1 MLNLPTTI
9 PIFPLNGVL
18 LLPNGNLPL
27 NIFEPRY
34 ISLLKYAQKKDKLIG
49 MIQTKA
55 NETDLYSIGCVGE
68 INSITKVDDKK
79 YLINLHGLARF
90 IIINEL
96 KTNNKFR
103 VFNVKYDSL
112 NENFFKF
119 KQRDFDKKK
128 FLEKINFYFKKKGLT
143 LDTVT
148 LEKIDDKYLIIM
160 ISMACRFNDN
170 EIQLLLESKNINHLA
185 NILIS
190 LLDFSIYQHNNYPDD
205 SIN

>member
-1 MLNLPTTI
+1 MTL

-34 ISLLKYAQKKDKLIG
+34 ISLLKYAQRKEKLIG
-49 MIQTKA
+49 MIQTKT
-55 NETDLYSIGCVGE
+55 NKTDLYSIGCVGE
-68 INSITKVDDKK
+68 INSLTKVADKK

-96 KTNNKFR
+96 KTDSKFR
-103 VFNVKYDSL
+103 VFNVKYDNL
-112 NENFFKF
+112 NESFLDF
-119 KQRDFDKKK
+119 KQKDFDKKK
-128 FLEKINFYFKKKGLT
+128 FLEKTNFYFKKNGLT
-143 LDTVT
+143 LDTGT
-148 LEKIDDKYLIIM
+148 LGKIDDKYLIIM

-170 EIQLLLESKNINHLA
+170 EVQLLLESKNINHLA
-185 NILIS
+185 NILIT
-190 LLDFSIYQHNNYPDD
+190 LLDFSIHKHNNYLDD